1 MNSSVLPPQQKMESR
16 EPVFDEK
23 KTEEE
28 QKKFDTE
35 KIKEAAKFKKM
46 VKRDMKAVKERIQN
60 SLGVDVL
67 IILDCTG
74 SMKPFIEEAQ

>member
-1 MNSSVLPPQQKMESR
+1 MNSSVLPPKQKEESR
-16 EPVFDEK
+16 EPVFDET

-28 QKKFDTE
+28 KKFDTE

-74 SMKPFIEEAQ
+74 SMKEYIVEA